1 MKGFL
6 AKGLLVTLAF
16 ASTMSSTVC
25 AQGSSGLPPDIPIWN
40 QDYLYGRAISLLY
53 SYPLSMDFN
62 GGGAR
67 AKGMGNAFL
76 GISDDITAVSWN
88 PAGLYRQ
95 DDAYSQPVMALGYQ
109 SHSSSATFR
118 DKFSVD
124 VPWRQFDYKD
134 NLGGIDFLSLLW
146 PIRIKG
152 HMLVGSFAYTRLGDE
167 FYNGGASLDVM
178 MPFSVQDSLEGIRRP
193 FHYHIANNY
202 RSSANAINIGFGT
215 RVYDKLSVGIAINAH
230 AGRAAQMRTE
240 TVSWEGL
247 IIPGLEGNQRAFARL
262 VNEVYDTTSFSGV
275 YFTLGFKYAT
285 PKLTAGLV
293 IKTPHTLKETI
304 DVLSISQGYI
314 NGVETTDVGAVI
326 HNDDNVVELDQPLVI
341 GGGLGYKVLDQWLVS
356 ADVEFRGFGGGK
368 VNVRDS
374 IQLVPGGTAVEFFT
388 EYDPYWNDAWVFRV
402 GSEYIWSTGFRLFP
416 TVPLRAGFGYI
427 QVPQPNVDGA
437 SLQIVDG
444 VPTWV
449 PETSQA
455 SMTRF
460 SFGTGVRWA
469 QVHLDLSFEKWSLD
483 RSDILIERE
492 QSVDNSA
499 INFTFTGYF

>member
-16 ASTMSSTVC
+16 ASTMSSTVF
-25 AQGSSGLPPDIPIWN
+25 AQGSGLPPEIPIWDE
-40 QDYLYGRAISLLY
+40 DYLYERAIMLRY
-53 SYPLSMDFN
+53 DYPLSMDFN

-109 SHSSSATFR
+109 SLSSSATFR
-118 DKFSVD
+118 DRFYVD

-134 NLGGIDFLSLLW
+134 DLSGVDFMSLLW
-146 PIRIKG
+146 PIRVKG
-152 HMLVGSFAYTRLGDE
+152 HMFVGSFAYTRLGDE
-167 FYNGGASLDVM
+167 SYNGGASLDVEM
-178 MPFSVQDSLEGIRRP
+178 FFRPEDSLDGIFRP
-193 FHYHIANNY
+193 FHYRIVNSY
-202 RSSANAINIGFGT
+202 RSWANAINIGFGT

-230 AGRAAQMRTE
+230 AGQAAQMTTE
-240 TVSWEGL
+240 AISWEGL
-247 IIPGLEGNQRAFARL
+247 IIPGLDGDQRAFAVL

-285 PKLTAGLV
+285 PKLSAGLV

-304 DVLSISQGYI
+304 DILSISQGYI
-314 NGVETTDVGAVI
+314 NGVETSDVGAVI

-356 ADVEFRGFGGGK
+356 ADAEFRAFGGGK
-368 VNVRDS
+368 INRRDS
-374 IQLVPGGTAVEFFT
+374 LQLIPGGTAIEYFT
-388 EYDPYWNDAWVFRV
+388 ELNPYWNDAWVVRI

-427 QVPQPNVDGA
+427 QIPHPNVEGV
-437 SLQIVDG
+437 SLEVVDG
-444 VPTWV
+444 ELTDVPVTG
-449 PETSQA
+449 QA

-469 QVHLDLSFEKWSLD
+469 QIHLDLSFEKWSLD
-483 RSDILIERE
+483 RNDILFDRE

-499 INFTFTGYF
+499 LNFTFTGYF